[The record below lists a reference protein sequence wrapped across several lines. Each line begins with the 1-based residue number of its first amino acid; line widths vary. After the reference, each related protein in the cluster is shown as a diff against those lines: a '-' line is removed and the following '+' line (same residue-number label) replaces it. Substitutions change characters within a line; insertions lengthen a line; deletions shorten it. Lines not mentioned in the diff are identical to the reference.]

1 MNISQQILSD
11 ITIYNKYARFLPEQ
25 NRRETWTEIVDRN
38 KNMHIKKFPFL
49 KEEIEENYKYVY
61 EKKVLPSMRFLQ
73 FSGKPIEI
81 NPSRG
86 YNCTFLPINHIDA
99 FSETMFLLL
108 GGCGVGV
115 SVQLH
120 HIEELPIIIK
130 PTKKRR
136 YLIGDSIEGWADA
149 VKVLVE
155 AYFKGKS
162 LPLFDFSDIRAKGE
176 MLVTAGGRAPGAE
189 PLKEC
194 LFHIQKILDRK
205 NNGERLKSIEAFDLE
220 CYIADAVLS
229 GGIRRAALITLI
241 SVEDIEMIEAKYGN
255 WAELHPQRAR
265 SNNSIVIVRH
275 KIEKAKFFELL
286 KKIQVSHSGEPGVF
300 FTNDKNTGMNPCGE
314 VSLKPN
320 QLCNLSEING
330 NAIENQDDFNQFAK
344 TASFIATL
352 QASYTNFHYLREIWK
367 KNVEKDALIGVGI
380 TGCANEIFYDTLDLK
395 QGAKIVLEE
404 NERVSKLLG
413 INIASRTTTIKPSGS
428 TSLVLGTSSGIH
440 AWYAPYYI
448 RRMQIGKDTPLY
460 KYLLRMS
467 PELLE
472 DYILKP
478 TTVAVLTVPVKAPEG
493 AIFRDEPVLSL
504 LERVKKF
511 NLNWIKTGHRKGS
524 NKNNVSCTV
533 YVKPDEWDL
542 VGNWMW
548 DNKDTFNAL
557 SVYDYDDGTY
567 EQCPFEEITEDK
579 YEELFVK
586 LKKIDLSQV
595 KETEDSTT
603 RQAEPA
609 CAGGACE
616 II

>member
-1 MNISQQILSD
+1 MNLSQQILSD
-11 ITIYNKYARFLPEQ
+11 ITIYNKYARFLPEK

-38 KNMHIKKFPFL
+38 KKMHIKKFPFL
-49 KEEIEENYKYVY
+49 EKEIEENYKYVY
-61 EKKVLPSMRFLQ
+61 ERKVLPSMRALQ
-73 FSGKPIEI
+73 FSGKPIEL

-86 YNCTFLPINHIDA
+86 FNCTYTPINHIDA

-115 SVQLH
+115 SVQQH
-120 HIEELPIIIK
+120 HIEELPIVIK

-155 AYFKGKS
+155 AYFRGKS
-162 LPLFDFSDIRAKGE
+162 LPLFDFSDIRNKGE
-176 MLVTAGGRAPGAE
+176 LLVTAGGRAPGPE

-205 NNGERLKSIEAFDLE
+205 TNGEKLKPIEAFDIE
-220 CYIADAVLS
+220 CFIADAVLS
-229 GGIRRAALITLI
+229 GGIRRAALITLF
-241 SVEDIEMIEAKYGN
+241 SVEDVEMMEAKYGN
-255 WAELHPQRAR
+255 WSEINSQRAR

-275 KIEKAKFFELL
+275 KIEKEKFFELV
-286 KKIQVSHSGEPGVF
+286 KKIKISHSGEPSLF
-300 FTNDKNTGMNPCGE
+300 LTNDKNTCCNPCAE
-314 VSLKPN
+314 VSLKNN
-320 QLCNLSEING
+320 QLCNLGEING
-330 NAIENQDDFNQFAK
+330 NAITNQSDFNQFAK

-367 KNVEKDALIGVGI
+367 RNAEKDALIGVGI
-380 TGCANEIFYDTLDLK
+380 TGCANKVFYDKVSLEEAA
-395 QGAKIVLEE
+395 QVVLEE
-404 NERVSKLLG
+404 NERVSKLIG
-413 INIASRTTTIKPSGS
+413 INIASRTTTVKPSGS

-440 AWYAPYYI
+440 AWYAPHYI

-460 KYLLRMS
+460 GYLTQTA

-478 TTVAVLTVPVKAPEG
+478 STVAVLAIPVKAPDG
-493 AIFRDEPVLSL
+493 AIFRDELVLSL

-511 NLNWIKTGHRKGS
+511 NIEWIKTGHRKGS
-524 NKNNVSCTV
+524 NRNNVSCTV

-542 VGNWMW
+542 VANWMW
-548 DNKDTFNAL
+548 DNKETFNAL
-557 SVYDYDDGTY
+557 SLYDYDDGSY
-567 EQCPFEEITEDK
+567 EQCPFEEITEEK
-579 YEELFVK
+579 YDELFIK
-586 LKKIDLSQV
+586 LQKIDLSQV
-595 KETEDSTT
+595 CETEDKTT

-609 CAGGACE
+609 CAGGQCE
-616 II
+616 LI